1 MDKLREFGEC
11 NCETTI
17 NYHYWKGMM
26 KMDLY
31 NNMEFELKG
40 SFIPN
45 ISNSDKL
52 KIVEI
57 TDGSV
62 MIQMNNSKRRGV
74 FPLDSFHYWIKRN
87 SLIHINE
94 HEKKT
99 S

>member
-1 MDKLREFGEC
+1 
-11 NCETTI
+11 
-17 NYHYWKGMM
+17 
-26 KMDLY
+26 MDLY

-57 TDGSV
+57 SNGIV
-62 MIQMNNSKRRGV
+62 VIQMNNSKRRGV
-74 FPLDSFHYWIKRN
+74 FPLDSFKYWIKRN
-87 SLIHINE
+87 SLIHINDQ
-94 HEKKT
+94 EKKT